1 MTAPLDPLQPLSF
14 SGPSAFSGPFWAD
27 GALLNPATPWAAGPV
42 GTALVQDTTPLP
54 AAPPGTGDPVDGTP
68 LGGGGGFGGFLPFL
82 LIGVVFWFLIIGPE
96 RKNRKKREVMLGA
109 LKKGDKVMT
118 TGGMYGRVSELR
130 EDVVIL
136 DTGDVR
142 LKFARAAIQG
152 LVDGDE
158 AKELKETKT

>member
-1 MTAPLDPLQPLSF
+1 MTAPLDPHSLAPLITLVSLDGV
-14 SGPSAFSGPFWAD
+14 SLEGPPSSTPQA
-27 GALLNPATPWAAGPV
+27 ALAST
-42 GTALVQDTTPLP
+42 VQDPLP
-54 AAPPGTGDPVDGTP
+54 AAPPGAGEETRDATP
-68 LGGGGGFGGFLPFL
+68 GGGGGFGAFVPFL
-82 LIGVVFWFLIIGPE
+82 VIGAVFWFLIIGPE
-96 RKNRKKREVMLGA
+96 RKNRKKREQMLVA

-118 TGGMYGRVSELR
+118 TGGLYGRVSELR
-130 EDVVIL
+130 DDVVIL

>member
-1 MTAPLDPLQPLSF
+1 MTAPHEPLQPSSLDPVTAPLASW
-14 SGPSAFSGPFWAD
+14 SAG
-27 GALLNPATPWAAGPV
+27 GAV
-42 GTALVQDTTPLP
+42 GLTLVQETAPLP
-54 AAPPGTGDPVDGTP
+54 AAPPGTGDTPDGAPV
-68 LGGGGGFGGFLPFL
+68 GGGGVLGGFLPFL

-96 RKNRKKREVMLGA
+96 RKNRKKREVMLSE

-118 TGGMYGRVSELR
+118 TGGLYGRVSELR
-130 EDVVIL
+130 DDVVIL

-158 AKELKETKT
+158 AKDLKETKT

>member
-1 MTAPLDPLQPLSF
+1 MTALLDPLQPF
-14 SGPSAFSGPFWAD
+14 SVDGPFSLA
-27 GALLNPATPWAAGPV
+27 GGPV
-42 GTALVQDTTPLP
+42 GTAMVQEPAPLP
-54 AAPPGTGDPVDGTP
+54 AAPPGAGDAADGP
-68 LGGGGGFGGFLPFL
+68 PAGGGGGFGGFLPFL

-118 TGGMYGRVSELR
+118 TGGLYGRVSELR
-130 EDVVIL
+130 DDVVIL

-152 LVDGDE
+152 IVDGDE
-158 AKELKETKT
+158 AKDLKETKT